1 MDANKIVDTNAP
13 EVSEEPTMGMV
24 HRVARLTRTLRESMR
39 ELGLDS
45 AVQDAAESIP
55 DARDRLRYV
64 GQMTEQAANRV
75 LNAAELVQPLQDEMA
90 EDAKHLAARW
100 DVVDTDGA
108 CPKELIADSR
118 QFMMDVSGKTK
129 VTQDNLMEII
139 MAQDFQDL
147 TGQVVQKLLEVIGLL
162 ETELVEVL
170 IESVP
175 IERRK
180 EAETLL
186 NGPAIDKTADNVMAD
201 QEDVD
206 DLLSSLGF

>member
-1 MDANKIVDTNAP
+1 MDTNKAVGANAP
-13 EVSEEPTMGMV
+13 DVSDEPTMGMV

-64 GQMTEQAANRV
+64 GKMTEQAANRV

-90 EDAKHLAARW
+90 EDAKRLEARW
-100 DVVDTDGA
+100 DADEGGS
-108 CPKELIADSR
+108 KELIADTR
-118 QFMMDVSGKTK
+118 QFIMDVSSKTK

-147 TGQVVQKLLEVIGLL
+147 TGQVVQKLLEVVGSL

-186 NGPAIDKTADNVMAD
+186 NGPVIDKTAENVMTGQD
-201 QEDVD
+201 DVD